1 MGAMKK
7 PKETSAVKFEAKLDD
22 PRNKSVDIFIGRGDD
37 RMRVVSVYKQSTI
50 RDARWDTAGINWVA
64 LGSQEMDTTSWF
76 ILALQAAVKW
86 ARWLDRQYPVGTVA
100 R

>member
-22 PRNKSVDIFIGRGDD
+22 PRNKSVRIFIGRGIE
-37 RMRVVSVYKQSTI
+37 RSCVVTVFKHSLMFEN
-50 RDARWDTAGINWVA
+50 RWELTYINWSA
-64 LGSQEMDTTSWF
+64 LGNPGIETTSWF